1 MPGRE
6 STYVLIK
13 LQVISLPPCHPVPP
27 YLPPPWTHLP
37 SPCLPPLPPT
47 SLRPATPSNLTR
59 RSPHPLPLQVLLKRL
74 NVLSKPDGLQGLLLV
89 AFTHHYPTH
98 ASSPSF
104 SPTPWAAQV
113 LVERFKDEIVAS
125 NVLSNPDGLQ
135 GLLLGAFQE
144 EDPEGFGQLPQKTVK
159 EVLQKLSYQV

>member
-1 MPGRE
+1 M
-6 STYVLIK
+6 
-13 LQVISLPPCHPVPP
+13 
-27 YLPPPWTHLP
+27 
-37 SPCLPPLPPT
+37 
-47 SLRPATPSNLTR
+47 
-59 RSPHPLPLQVLLKRL
+59 
-74 NVLSKPDGLQGLLLV
+74 
-89 AFTHHYPTH
+89 
-98 ASSPSF
+98 
-104 SPTPWAAQV
+104 